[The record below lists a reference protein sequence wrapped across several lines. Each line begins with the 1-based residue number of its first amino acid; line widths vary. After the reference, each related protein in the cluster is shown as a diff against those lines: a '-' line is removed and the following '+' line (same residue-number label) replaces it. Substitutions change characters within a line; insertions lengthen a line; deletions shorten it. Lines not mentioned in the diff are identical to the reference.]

1 MSIDKQ
7 LRDELLQHAE
17 SLKTPPEIE
26 SRVYLSYQ
34 NDFLQKKG
42 RLSMKKR
49 LISGIIAVA
58 ILIPTAALATP
69 YLADQIF
76 GSSQTIIERGG
87 TQEDYQEIEK
97 FLQEAKSK
105 LTEEEYAEFSAI
117 MKQLMDLKIK
127 ITDKN
132 GVMHEDR
139 LTAEERKQF
148 EEVLPQKAAPF
159 FEKVRGDK

>member
-7 LRDELLQHAE
+7 LRDELLQYAE

-76 GSSQTIIERGG
+76 GSSKTIIERGG

-97 FLQEAKSK
+97 FFQEAKSK

-127 ITDKN
+127 ITDEN

-148 EEVLPQKAAPF
+148 EEILPQKAAPF
-159 FEKVRGDK
+159 FEKVRGGK

>member
-34 NDFLQKKG
+34 YDFLQKKG

-49 LISGIIAVA
+49 LVSGIIAVA
-58 ILIPTAALATP
+58 ILLPTAALATP
-69 YLADQIF
+69 YLADQFF
-76 GSSQTIIERGG
+76 GSSKTIIERGG
-87 TQEDYQEIEK
+87 TQEDYEEIEK
-97 FLQEAKSK
+97 FFQEAKSK
-105 LTEEEYAEFSAI
+105 LTEEEFAEFSAI
-117 MKQLMDLKIK
+117 MKELMDMKIR
-127 ITDKN
+127 ITDEN
-132 GVMHEDR
+132 GVMHEDQ

-148 EEVLPQKAAPF
+148 EEILPQKAAPF

>member
-17 SLKTPPEIE
+17 SLKIPPEIE

-42 RLSMKKR
+42 RFLMKKR
-49 LISGIIAVA
+49 LLSGIVAVA

-69 YLADQIF
+69 YLANQIF

-97 FLQEAKSK
+97 LFQEAKSK
-105 LTEEEYAEFSAI
+105 LTEEEYAEFSAV

-127 ITDKN
+127 ITDQN
-132 GVMHEDR
+132 GVMHEDQ

-148 EEVLPQKAAPF
+148 VEILPQKAAPY
-159 FEKVRGDK
+159 FEKIRGGK